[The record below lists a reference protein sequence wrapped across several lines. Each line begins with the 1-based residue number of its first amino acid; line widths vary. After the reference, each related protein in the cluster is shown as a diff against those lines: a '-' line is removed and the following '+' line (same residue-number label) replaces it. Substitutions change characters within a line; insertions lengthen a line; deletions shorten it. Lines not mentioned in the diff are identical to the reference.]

1 MSQSTPAADD
11 GASGKACPADCRTC
25 SAETANPPAA
35 GALTGWR
42 LGVAA
47 VGAFLLPLA
56 AATAGAIVAGPERQL
71 IGCLVG
77 LAGGVMAASLAARVL
92 RRPSQDRQ

>member
-1 MSQSTPAADD
+1 MSQLTPGASD

-25 SAETANPPAA
+25 SADTADPAAA
-35 GALTGWR
+35 GALAGWR

-47 VGAFLLPLA
+47 AGVFLLPLA

-71 IGCLVG
+71 LGCLIG
-77 LAGGVMAASLAARVL
+77 LIGGAVAVSVAARGL
-92 RRPSQDRQ
+92 RRPSRHRQ